1 MQTLC
6 LFALSPTGFRHRDVR
21 LHIAQ
26 LLGYDTDHYAAG
38 QMTYDLRR
46 LRLHGLIDRV
56 PHSHRYRIT
65 SLGARIAVLYVRV
78 YARAFRPAASLP
90 AFGTHR
96 GPKTLERLDAALTQ
110 FLQEVRLVA

>member
-1 MQTLC
+1 VLRCGLADLDVQHRCRPDFVEPDIGAQSTDGVDDC
-6 LFALSPTGFRHRDVR
+6 LV
-21 LHIAQ
+21 
-26 LLGYDTDHYAAG
+26 
-38 QMTYDLRR
+38 
-46 LRLHGLIDRV
+46 
-56 PHSHRYRIT
+56 YRIT

-90 AFGTHR
+90 AFGKHR

>member
-26 LLGYDTDHYAAG
+26 LLGYDTDQYAAS

-90 AFGTHR
+90 AFGEHR